1 MNGSIEDI
9 DAKSIDSKLS
19 DLKNV
24 LDRTLTIQTKVRN
37 SEDIVNEFDV
47 RIQLHGKKDT
57 VVKKGYCTYESN
69 RILAIAKRRKK

>member
-47 RIQLHGKKDT
+47 RIQLHGKER
-57 VVKKGYCTYESN
+57 YCCE
-69 RILAIAKRRKK
+69 KRDHCT